1 MRRESSDIWGK
12 IDWPLVFIFLTL
24 AVFGLLNI
32 YAAIYNPEVDQIIFD
47 PSWKSGRQFI
57 FLSISLI
64 LATVILLMDFKIYFS
79 IPYLFYGMSIFL
91 LLLVFTPLGHE
102 VGGNKSWLKLGG
114 FTLQPAEFAKVGL
127 ALVYARFA
135 DSGVLKYELTKSFM
149 SLCGFILLPMTLIL
163 GQPDTGSA
171 LVFTSMVIVMYL
183 DGLNPLIPGIGLV
196 SIILFVLTLI
206 FGPLVIAAITVVLI
220 LGFMFLIRKNK
231 QLILSSL
238 AGIGIVFVVTFG
250 SNFFFNNVLKEHQ
263 RERITVLLGAL
274 DDLEDEIAEL
284 RAERALTVQGDEK
297 NKELR
302 LIINSKTKK
311 LSELRRGSAWNMEQA
326 KIAIGSGGL
335 TGKGF
340 REGIITKSD
349 FVPEQHT
356 DFIFC
361 TIGEE
366 HGFFGSIVVISLYML
381 LLLRLIRISQR
392 QKSRFARVYGYCVL
406 SIFFFHF
413 LVNIGMAIG
422 LFPVI
427 GIPLPFF
434 SYGGSSLLA
443 YTMLLF
449 ILIKL
454 DAHRNQ
460 ILARD

>member
-1 MRRESSDIWGK
+1 MRRESSTIWK
-12 IDWPLVFIFLTL
+12 NIDWVLVMIFGAL
-24 AVFGLLNI
+24 AIFGLLNI
-32 YAAIYNPEVDQIIFD
+32 YAAIYNPEIDQLLVD
-47 PSWKSGRQFI
+47 PSWKSGKQFI
-57 FLSISLI
+57 FLCISTV
-64 LATVILLMDFKIYFS
+64 LAVMILLMDFKLYFS
-79 IPYLFYGMSIFL
+79 IPYVFYGFTIFL

-102 VGGNKSWLKLGG
+102 VAGNKSWLKLAG
-114 FTLQPAEFAKVGL
+114 FTLQPSEFAKVGV
-127 ALVYARFA
+127 ALVYARIA
-135 DSGVLKYELTKSFM
+135 DSQTLKYELDKSFFR
-149 SLCGFILLPMTLIL
+149 LVGFILLPMILIL

-171 LVFTSMVIVMYL
+171 LVFTSMFIVMYL
-183 DGLNPLIPGIGLV
+183 DGLNPIIPALGLTAV
-196 SIILFVLTLI
+196 IIFVLTLL
-206 FGPLVIAAITVVLI
+206 FGPVIVSLLAA
-220 LGFMFLIRKNK
+220 LGMGVFIFFIRKNK
-231 QLILSSL
+231 QLLL
-238 AGIGIVFVVTFG
+238 GALGGVVLIGAVSFG
-250 SNFFFNNVLKEHQ
+250 TDIFFNNVLKDHQ

-284 RAERALTVQGDEK
+284 KVQRDNEKDSEKKKKLRALAIEK
-297 NKELR
+297 SQKLR
-302 LIINSKTKK
+302 D
-311 LSELRRGSAWNMEQA
+311 LRRGPAWNMEQA

-335 TGKGF
+335 AGKGF

-366 HGFFGSIVVISLYML
+366 HGFIGSLVLVSLYVFL
-381 LLLRLIRISQR
+381 LMRLMKISQR
-392 QKSRFARVYGYCVL
+392 QKSRFARVYGYAVL

-413 LVNIGMAIG
+413 LINIGMAIG

-443 YTMLLF
+443 YTILLF